1 MCLKLYHLLTL
12 AIWIYFIDVN
22 VVSEMTDTQLKEF
35 GVVQFGDRI
44 ALRAFAAKEGEKKV
58 HKTTSRKS

>member
-1 MCLKLYHLLTL
+1 
-12 AIWIYFIDVN
+12 
-22 VVSEMTDTQLKEF
+22 MTDTQFKEF